1 MKVRTLFR
9 QTIDIGRL
17 QIRVPVATEVS
28 PTPVIGE
35 DEDYVWSLDGLGS
48 EGKGKKAT
56 NEEHFHGLFFF

>member
-1 MKVRTLFR
+1 MKVRTLLG
-9 QTIDIGRL
+9 QSIDVGSL
-17 QIRVPVATEVS
+17 EVGMAMATEVS

-35 DEDYVWSLDGLGS
+35 DEDYVWSLGGLCS